1 MAVFSISA
9 YLHTRGT
16 ELASRDCGVLLN
28 QNYRVTNCTV
38 QSIHGTDAADYGRCG
53 LRKMQTTEDATI
65 DESSPP
71 LSYPIE
77 LSLVRLL
84 KNQRYKTKV

>member
-28 QNYRVTNCTV
+28 QNYRETV
-38 QSIHGTDAADYGRCG
+38 LYKASTVRMP
-53 LRKMQTTEDATI
+53 RTTEDATI
-65 DESSPP
+65 DESSTP